1 MPNGQKKKKNNNQMP
16 FMIQR
21 LFFALAIVTVLLY
34 LTGIFQEPIGQ
45 KQPSEISLSKFTGLV
60 TAKQVKSA
68 VKKEYLIQ
76 GELADGTFYKV
87 YVTEFDPELTKLLR
101 ENVPDFKISVANP
114 FLSNFFWPIL
124 FPVLLLMAFWYFL
137 SRSAQAT
144 GGRIWSFGK
153 SRARQ
158 FMGGQV
164 KITFQDV
171 AGVDEA
177 KEELQEIIE
186 FLKDP
191 RRFTRLGGKIPK
203 GVLLIGPPGTG
214 KTLLAKAVAG
224 EAGVPFFSIIGS
236 DFVEMFVGV
245 GASRVRDL
253 FEEAKR
259 AAKIGGKGCI
269 IFVDEIDA
277 VGRQR
282 FAGLGGGND
291 EREQTLNALL
301 AEMDGFNTQEGVIVI
316 AATNRP
322 DVLDRALLRPG
333 RFDRVIYVT
342 EPDII
347 GREAILKVHAR
358 NVKLSPDVDM
368 KVIAQRTVG
377 FSGADI
383 ANLVNEAAL
392 LAARRS
398 KEFVTMDELGEAM
411 ERLMAGGPARKSRV
425 ITSHEKEITAYHE
438 SGHALLSLLI
448 PKAEPLHK
456 VTILPRGMAGGY
468 TLTAPTEDRYYKSKN
483 ELLAEITVAL
493 GGRASEEIVFNDVT
507 TGARND
513 IKVATEM
520 ARRMVTEFGMS
531 NKLGNL
537 ALGRRQEQVFL
548 GRDLYEEQN
557 YSDQTALTIDQEV
570 KRIVDESYEQAKKTL
585 LGNKDKLSTLATTL
599 LGKEVLDVKEIKQ
612 LLGF

>member
-1 MPNGQKKKKNNNQMP
+1 MPNGHKKKKINNQMP
-16 FMIQR
+16 PVMQR
-21 LFFALAIVTVLLY
+21 VVVALILLTVFFYLSGLLKN
-34 LTGIFQEPIGQ
+34 EPLMMQ
-45 KQPSEISLSKFTGLV
+45 QPKEISLSEFTSLV
-60 TAKQVKSA
+60 AGKQVETA
-68 VKKEYLIQ
+68 VKKDYTVQ
-76 GELADGTFYKV
+76 GKLKDNSFYKV
-87 YVTEFDPELTKLLR
+87 YVTEFDPELTKLMR
-101 ENVPDFKISVANP
+101 DNVKDFRVSIANA
-114 FLSNFFWPIL
+114 FFANFFWPVL
-124 FPVLLLMAFWYFL
+124 FPLIVLMLFWYLL
-137 SRSAQAT
+137 SRSAQAG
-144 GGRIWSFGK
+144 GGRIMSFGK

-164 KITFQDV
+164 KITFHDV

-191 RRFTRLGGKIPK
+191 RKFTRLGGKIPK

-224 EAGVPFFSIIGS
+224 EAGVPFFSISGS

-282 FAGLGGGND
+282 FAGVGGGND

-301 AEMDGFNTQEGVIVI
+301 VEMDGFGTQEGVIVI

-333 RFDRVIYVT
+333 RFDRVVYIT

-347 GREAILKVHAR
+347 GREAILKVHAKGI
-358 NVKLSPDVDM
+358 KLSPDVDM
-368 KVIAQRTVG
+368 KLVAQRTVG
-377 FSGADI
+377 FSGADL

-392 LAARRS
+392 LASRRN
-398 KEFVTMDELGEAM
+398 KDGVTMEELGESV
-411 ERLMAGGPARKSRV
+411 ERVIAGPARKSRV
-425 ITSHEKEITAYHE
+425 ISAHEKEITAYHE

-448 PKAEPLHK
+448 PKVEPLHK

-468 TLTAPTEDRYYKSKN
+468 TLTAPAEDKYYKSKI
-483 ELLAEITVAL
+483 ELLAEITMAM
-493 GGRASEEIVFNDVT
+493 GGRASEEIVFGDVT

-513 IKVATEM
+513 IRVATEM

-531 NKLGNL
+531 DKLGNM
-537 ALGRRQEQVFL
+537 AFGKRQEQIFL
-548 GRDLYEEQN
+548 GRDLYEEKN
-557 YSDQTALTIDQEV
+557 YSDQTALLIDEEE
-570 KRIVDESYEQAKKTL
+570 KRIVDECYNRAKQTL
-585 LGNKDKLSTLATTL
+585 LDNRDKLKALAEKL
-599 LGKEVLDVKEIKQ
+599 LEKEVLDVKEIKE
-612 LLGF
+612 LLGM

>member
-1 MPNGQKKKKNNNQMP
+1 M
-16 FMIQR
+16 F
-21 LFFALAIVTVLLY
+21 VVVLLY
-34 LTGIFQEPIGQ
+34 VFREPMNLQ
-45 KQPSEISLSKFTGLV
+45 QQPEEVSLSDYTKLLV
-60 TAKQVKSA
+60 AKKVETA
-68 VKKEYLIQ
+68 VKKDYSITGKLV
-76 GELADGTFYKV
+76 GGKGYKV
-87 YVTEFDPELTKLLR
+87 F
-101 ENVPDFKISVANP
+101 VPDFYPELNTLLTQNTDFKVSVNNP
-114 FLSNFFWPIL
+114 FFANFFWT
-124 FPVLLLMAFWYFL
+124 FVPVLLLIGFWVYL
-137 SRSAQAT
+137 SRNAQAA
-144 GGRIWSFGK
+144 GGKIWSFGK

-158 FMGGQV
+158 FAGGAV

-177 KEELQEIIE
+177 KEELQEVIE

-191 RRFTRLGGKIPK
+191 HKFTRLGGKIPK

-224 EAGVPFFSIIGS
+224 EADVPFFSISGS

-259 AAKIGGKGCI
+259 AAKLGGKGCI

-282 FAGLGGGND
+282 FAGVGGGND

-301 AEMDGFNTQEGVIVI
+301 VEMDGFGTQEGVIVI

-322 DVLDRALLRPG
+322 DVLDSALLRPG

-347 GREAILKVHAR
+347 GREAILKVHAK
-358 NVKLSPDVDM
+358 NVKLAPEADLKLV
-368 KVIAQRTVG
+368 AQRTVG
-377 FSGADI
+377 FSGADL

-392 LAARRS
+392 LAARRG
-398 KEFVTMDELGEAM
+398 KESVTMEELGESI
-411 ERLMAGGPARKSRV
+411 ERVIAGPARKSRV
-425 ITSHEKEITAYHE
+425 MSAHEKEITAYHE

-483 ELLAEITVAL
+483 ELFAEITVSL
-493 GGRASEEIVFNDVT
+493 GGRASEEILFNDVT
-507 TGARND
+507 TGARSD
-513 IKVATEM
+513 IKTATKI

-531 NKLGNL
+531 DKLGNL
-537 ALGRRQEQVFL
+537 TLGHRPDQIFL
-548 GRDLYEEQN
+548 GRDIYEEKN
-557 YSDQTALTIDQEV
+557 YSDQTALIIDQEV
-570 KRIVDESYEQAKKTL
+570 KRIVDECYGRAKQAL
-585 LGNKDKLSTLATTL
+585 IDNRDKLTALATKL
-599 LGKEVLDVKEIKQ
+599 LEKEVLDVKEVKE
-612 LLGF
+612 LLGI

>member
-1 MPNGQKKKKNNNQMP
+1 MANGLKKKKNDKNPAP
-16 FMIQR
+16 FIIQR
-21 LFFALAIVTVLLY
+21 LVVALLFVVVLLY
-34 LTGIFQEPIGQ
+34 VFREPMNLQ
-45 KQPSEISLSKFTGLV
+45 QQPEEVSLSDYTKLLV
-60 TAKQVKSA
+60 AKKVETA
-68 VKKEYLIQ
+68 VKKDYSITGKLV
-76 GELADGTFYKV
+76 GGKGYKV
-87 YVTEFDPELTKLLR
+87 F
-101 ENVPDFKISVANP
+101 VPDFYPELNTLLTQNTDFKVSVNNP
-114 FLSNFFWPIL
+114 FFANFFWT
-124 FPVLLLMAFWYFL
+124 FVPVLLLIGFWVYL
-137 SRSAQAT
+137 SRNAQAA
-144 GGRIWSFGK
+144 GGKIWSFGK

-158 FMGGQV
+158 FAGGAV

-177 KEELQEIIE
+177 KEELQEVIE

-191 RRFTRLGGKIPK
+191 HKFTRLGGKIPK

-224 EAGVPFFSIIGS
+224 EADVPFFSISWS

-259 AAKIGGKGCI
+259 AAKLGGKGCI

-282 FAGLGGGND
+282 FAGVGGGND

-301 AEMDGFNTQEGVIVI
+301 VEMDGFGTQEGVIVI

-322 DVLDRALLRPG
+322 DVLDSALLRPG

-347 GREAILKVHAR
+347 GREAILKVHAK
-358 NVKLSPDVDM
+358 NVKLAPEADLKLV
-368 KVIAQRTVG
+368 AQRTVG
-377 FSGADI
+377 FSGADL

-392 LAARRS
+392 LAARRG
-398 KEFVTMDELGEAM
+398 KESVTMEELGESI
-411 ERLMAGGPARKSRV
+411 ERVIAGPARKSRV
-425 ITSHEKEITAYHE
+425 MSAHEKEITAYHE

-483 ELLAEITVAL
+483 ELFAEITVSL
-493 GGRASEEIVFNDVT
+493 GGRASEEILFNDVT
-507 TGARND
+507 TGARSD
-513 IKVATEM
+513 IKTATKI

-531 NKLGNL
+531 DKLGNL
-537 ALGRRQEQVFL
+537 TLGHRPDQIFL
-548 GRDLYEEQN
+548 GRDIYEEKN
-557 YSDQTALTIDQEV
+557 YSDQTALIIDQEV
-570 KRIVDESYEQAKKTL
+570 KRIVDDCYGRAKQAL
-585 LGNKDKLSTLATTL
+585 IDNRDKLTALATKL
-599 LGKEVLDVKEIKQ
+599 LEKEVLDVKEVKE
-612 LLGF
+612 LLGI

>member
-1 MPNGQKKKKNNNQMP
+1 MANGHKRKKNNNQMP
-16 FMIQR
+16 PVMQR
-21 LFFALAIVTVLLY
+21 VVVALILLTVFFYLSGLLKN
-34 LTGIFQEPIGQ
+34 EPLMMQ
-45 KQPSEISLSKFTGLV
+45 QPKEISLSEFTTLV
-60 TAKQVKSA
+60 AGKQVETA
-68 VKKEYLIQ
+68 VKKDYSVQ
-76 GELADGTFYKV
+76 GKLKDNSFYKV
-87 YVTEFDPELTKLLR
+87 YITEFDPELTKLMR
-101 ENVPDFKISVANP
+101 ENVKDFRVNIPNP
-114 FLSNFFWPIL
+114 FWANFFWSFVPIL
-124 FPVLLLMAFWYFL
+124 LLIGFWLYL
-137 SRSAQAT
+137 SRSAQAG
-144 GGRIWSFGK
+144 GGRIMSFGK

-164 KITFQDV
+164 KITFHDV

-224 EAGVPFFSIIGS
+224 EAGVPFFSISGS

-282 FAGLGGGND
+282 FAGVGGGND

-301 AEMDGFNTQEGVIVI
+301 VEMDGFGTQEGVIVI

-333 RFDRVIYVT
+333 RFDRVVYIT
-342 EPDII
+342 EPDIV
-347 GREAILKVHAR
+347 GREAILKVHAKSI
-358 NVKLSPDVDM
+358 KLAPEVDM
-368 KVIAQRTVG
+368 KVLAQRTVG
-377 FSGADI
+377 FSGADL

-392 LAARRS
+392 LASRRS
-398 KEFVTMDELGEAM
+398 KEAVTMDELGESI
-411 ERLMAGGPARKSRV
+411 ERVIAGPARKSRV
-425 ITSHEKEITAYHE
+425 ISAHEKEITAYHE

-448 PKAEPLHK
+448 PKVEPLHK

-468 TLTAPTEDRYYKSKN
+468 TLTAPAEDKYYKSKN
-483 ELLAEITVAL
+483 ELLAEITMAL
-493 GGRASEEIVFNDVT
+493 GGRASEEIIFGDVT

-513 IKVATEM
+513 IRVATEM
-520 ARRMVTEFGMS
+520 ARRMITEFGMS
-531 NKLGNL
+531 DKLGNM
-537 ALGRRQEQVFL
+537 AFGKRQEQIFL
-548 GRDLYEEQN
+548 GRDLYEEKN
-557 YSDQTALTIDQEV
+557 YSDQTALLIDQEE
-570 KRIVDESYEQAKKTL
+570 KRIVDECYDRAKQTL
-585 LGNKDKLSTLATTL
+585 LDNKDKLKALAEKL
-599 LGKEVLDVKEIKQ
+599 LEKEVLDVKEIKE
-612 LLGF
+612 LLGL